1 MRYDRH
7 SDNCVLSR
15 NLWHEPRFDVTADF
29 GFIYGSEGFGR
40 FPCVRFASLPLTTA
54 PNGVSGLMEPK
65 STQPERAAAASEGE
79 ATPAAAPAKAHEG
92 PSDGE
97 LVGRVLRG
105 EQGAFNDLIVRYQRQ
120 AVAVSYRL
128 LGNTQDALEVAQ
140 DAFLKAY
147 NSVATLQKPEAFGGW
162 LMRIV
167 SNLSLNYRRGRKSRA
182 QLPLDDLLG
191 SAEAQ
196 GSSAG
201 VAGSEWMARSG
212 DPVHTLEGHELGS
225 KLQEA
230 LNQLPEKQRL
240 AITMFT
246 IEEMPQK
253 EVAEALN
260 CSVEAVKWHVFQ
272 GRKKLKELLK
282 DHL

>member
-1 MRYDRH
+1 
-7 SDNCVLSR
+7 
-15 NLWHEPRFDVTADF
+15 
-29 GFIYGSEGFGR
+29 
-40 FPCVRFASLPLTTA
+40 
-54 PNGVSGLMEPK
+54 
-65 STQPERAAAASEGE
+65 
-79 ATPAAAPAKAHEG
+79 
-92 PSDGE
+92 
-97 LVGRVLRG
+97 
-105 EQGAFNDLIVRYQRQ
+105 LIVRYQRQ

-128 LGNTQDALEVAQ
+128 LGNTQDALEVTQ

-167 SNLSLNYRRGRKSRA
+167 SNLSLNYRRGRKSRS

-201 VAGSEWMARSG
+201 AAGSEWMARSG

-253 EVAEALN
+253 DVAEALN